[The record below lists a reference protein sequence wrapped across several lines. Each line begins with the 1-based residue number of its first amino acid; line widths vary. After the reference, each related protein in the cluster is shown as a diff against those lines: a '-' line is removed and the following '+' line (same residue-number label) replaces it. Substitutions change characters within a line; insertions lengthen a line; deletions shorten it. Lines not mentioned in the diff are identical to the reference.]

1 MYARTV
7 IDDLIK
13 SFIQT
18 GKFSAQEILL
28 NSQTKEVWV
37 QFRVDPQ
44 RFLPRIFD
52 GDWARADKKPAVG
65 PIRLI
70 RVMAGND
77 GVHRVIGRQD
87 KLIYATP
94 WIGK

>member
-1 MYARTV
+1 MYDSAV

-13 SFIQT
+13 SFIET

-28 NSQTKEVWV
+28 NAQTKEEWV

-44 RFLPRIFD
+44 RFLPKIFD
-52 GDWARADKKPAVG
+52 GDWARADKKPLVG
-65 PIRLI
+65 PIRLVRI
-70 RVMAGND
+70 MVGND
-77 GVHRVIGRQD
+77 GVHRVIGRQE